1 MIETIPRLLE
11 APKSSFFLFGPRG
24 TGKSWWL
31 RERLEG
37 ACFFDL
43 LDERLHHRYLV
54 DPGSLA
60 DELRSLDRGS
70 TVVLDEIQRLPSL
83 LNTAHRLIEERG
95 LVFAL
100 CGSSA
105 RKLRRAGTNLLAGRA
120 VRRSMHPFVPEE
132 LGERFDLD
140 EALRWGGLPVVHAS
154 QDRAD
159 VLDAYVHMYLREEIQ
174 AEAIV
179 RKLGGFARFL
189 PVAALL
195 HAQALNVSSLAR
207 DAGVSRTTV
216 QGYIGILEDTLL
228 AYRLPAFAPRLRVR
242 EKKASKLYWV
252 DAGLVR
258 GLKGNV
264 GPVSV
269 EERGA
274 LFEGWIAGLL
284 RAYRDYRKLFDD
296 WSYWSAGGAG
306 ATEVDFVL
314 RVGDRYVAIEAK
326 TATRVDGRAL
336 RGMRAFS
343 TLPGLARKVVVYTG
357 QARRRTEDGIDVLPV
372 SSFLEELKSGELTSF
387 AR

>member
-1 MIETIPRLLE
+1 MIETSPRLLE
-11 APKSSFFLFGPRG
+11 PPRRSFFLFGPRG
-24 TGKSWWL
+24 TGKSFWL
-31 RERLEG
+31 RERLRG

-43 LDERLHHRYLV
+43 LDERLHHRYLA

-60 DELRSLDRGS
+60 DELRVLERGS
-70 TVVLDEIQRLPSL
+70 TVVLDEVQRLPGL
-83 LNTAHRLIEERG
+83 LNTVHRFIEERD

-120 VRRSMHPFVPEE
+120 VRRAMHPFVPEE
-132 LGERFDLD
+132 LGVAFKLD
-140 EALRWGGLPVVHAS
+140 EAMRWGSLPLVLAS
-154 QDRAD
+154 EDRAD

-179 RKLGGFARFL
+179 RNLGGFARFL

-195 HAQALNVSSLAR
+195 HGQNLNVSSLAR

-216 QGYIGILEDTLL
+216 QGYIEVLEDTLL

-242 EKKASKLYWV
+242 EKKGPKLYWV

-258 GLKGNV
+258 GVKGNV
-264 GPVSV
+264 GPVAM

-274 LFEGWIAGLL
+274 LFEGWVAGLL

-296 WSYWSAGGAG
+296 WAYWSGAG
-306 ATEVDFVL
+306 SGSTEVDFVL
-314 RVGDRYVAIEAK
+314 RVGDRYVAVEAK
-326 TATRVDGRAL
+326 AAARLDGRAL
-336 RGMRAFS
+336 RGLRAFAA
-343 TLPGLARKVVVYTG
+343 LPGLARRVVVYTG
-357 QARRRTEDGIDVLPV
+357 PARRRTEDGIDILPV
-372 SSFLEELKSGELTSF
+372 AAFLEELESGELTGA